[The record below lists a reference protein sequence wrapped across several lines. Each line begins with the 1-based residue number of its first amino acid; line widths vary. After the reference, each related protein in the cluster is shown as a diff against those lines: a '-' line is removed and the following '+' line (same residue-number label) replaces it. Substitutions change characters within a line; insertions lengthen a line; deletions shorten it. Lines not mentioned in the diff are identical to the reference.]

1 MSFGLGPLNS
11 QSSYLPE
18 QFELPEDNRFFR
30 DFISKRERLTAS
42 ILNIKEIA
50 SYEKGEQLNGQQWFS
65 LGNNPRKPRYSVRR
79 TFDLVEMNGNAPIPA
94 GPSSF
99 AHGITGILVPT
110 RIFGTATDATPNYLP
125 LPYVN
130 VTTPGNDIEIYFDNT
145 NVYINN
151 AYGADLVQ
159 CYVTFEYI
167 KG

>member
-18 QFELPEDNRFFR
+18 QFELPEDSKLFQ
-30 DFISKRERLTAS
+30 DFIAKRERLTSS
-42 ILNIKEIA
+42 ILNIREIGT
-50 SYEKGEQLNGQQWFS
+50 YEKGELLTAQQWFS
-65 LGNNPRKPRYSVRR
+65 LSNNPRKARYSVRKV
-79 TFDLVEMNGNAPIPA
+79 FDLVDMNGGPIPA

-99 AHGITGILVPT
+99 PHGITGISVPT
-110 RIFGTATDATPNYLP
+110 RIFGTATSTATPNYLP

-130 VTTPGNDIEIYFDNT
+130 VTTPGNDIEIYFDPT

-151 AYGADLVQ
+151 AYGSNLDQ

>member
-18 QFELPEDNRFFR
+18 QFELPETSEFFR

-50 SYEKGEQLNGQQWFS
+50 TYEKGELLNGQQWFS

-79 TFDLVEMNGNAPIPA
+79 VFDLVEMNGNAPIPA
-94 GPSSF
+94 GPSAF
-99 AHGITGILVPT
+99 PHNITKILVPT
-110 RIFGTATDATPNYLP
+110 RIFGTATAAGPVYLP

-130 VTTPGNDIEIYFDNT
+130 VTTPGNDIEIFFDAV
-145 NVYINN
+145 NVNINN
-151 AYGADLVQ
+151 AYGANLSQ
-159 CYVTFEYI
+159 CYITFEFI